1 VIEAVTFDHWNTLVA
16 VAPYDVLRR
25 RRLEAWTA
33 ALAGEGHET
42 DPDTLAPGLDQVGSA
57 FYEAWV
63 DNRQF
68 TTAHAIDTLLVEIG
82 VDVEPDGRAAMAE
95 RLDGAPMEPAPD
107 PAPGLVECLDAL
119 AAADVRIGI
128 ICDVGMTPSTALRA
142 NLERME
148 LLHRF
153 DHWSFSD
160 EVGVY
165 KPDPRIFEH
174 AMAGLG
180 VSDPARMAH
189 IGDLRRTDIAGA
201 LSMGMTAVRFRG
213 VVDDPK
219 TDANAQEGDHVIDS
233 HDEILDA
240 LGLT

>member
-1 VIEAVTFDHWNTLVA
+1 MIEAVTFDHWNTLVA

-33 ALAGEGHET
+33 ALAGEGHKA

-95 RLDGAPMEPAPD
+95 RLDRAPMEPAPD

-160 EVGVY
+160 EVGTY
-165 KPDPRIFEH
+165 KPDPAIFEH
-174 AMAGLG
+174 ALDGLG
-180 VSDPARMAH
+180 SRAERTAH
-189 IGDLRRTDIAGA
+189 VGDLRRTDVAGA
-201 LSMGMTAVRFRG
+201 AAAGLVSVRYHG
-213 VVDDPK
+213 LDDDDGGD
-219 TDANAQEGDHVIDS
+219 DAGHIEADHVIGHLTDLPS
-233 HDEILDA
+233 A
-240 LGLT
+240 LGL